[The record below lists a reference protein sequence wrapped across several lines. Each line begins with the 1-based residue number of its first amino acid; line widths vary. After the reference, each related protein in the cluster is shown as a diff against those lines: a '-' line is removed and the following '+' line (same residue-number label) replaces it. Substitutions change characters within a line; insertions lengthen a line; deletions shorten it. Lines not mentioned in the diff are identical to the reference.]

1 VVAGVTT
8 ALRTLFALSLC
19 DNYNR
24 WLAGLCAPHVWKR
37 TLEVGCGVGSV
48 TQYLPGLVDV
58 VEPNERHYRLAR
70 LLCPNLGSRVHIGY
84 SRYLSGYYDAAVC
97 INVLEHVEDDAAML
111 ADLHR
116 VLIPSGRLCLFV
128 PALPWLYSA
137 ADEEVGHYRRYDRA
151 RLLAKLH
158 RAGFV
163 VADCHY
169 VNPVGVF
176 GWLAGKLLRR
186 RRISFVA
193 ALAFD
198 RLVPLLKRHRRP
210 LFGLSL
216 FVVAVKP

>member
-1 VVAGVTT
+1 MNT

-24 WLAGLCAPHVWKR
+24 WLAELCAPHTGAR

-48 TQYLPGLVDV
+48 TQYLPGPVDV
-58 VEPNERHYRLAR
+58 VEPNETHYRLAR
-70 LLCPNLGSRVHIGY
+70 LLAPNLSSRMHLGY
-84 SRYLSGYYDAAVC
+84 SRYLAGHYDAVVC
-97 INVLEHVEDDAAML
+97 INVLEHVEDDAGAL
-111 ADLHR
+111 ADMGR
-116 VLIPSGRLCLFV
+116 VLMRGGRLCLFV

-137 ADEEVGHYRRYDRA
+137 VDEDVGHYRRYDRA
-151 RLLAKLH
+151 GLLAKIH
-158 RAGFV
+158 RAGLV
-163 VADCHY
+163 VEDCHY

-176 GWLAGKLLRR
+176 GWLAGKLSRR
-186 RRISFVA
+186 RRISYGA
-193 ALAFD
+193 ALIFD